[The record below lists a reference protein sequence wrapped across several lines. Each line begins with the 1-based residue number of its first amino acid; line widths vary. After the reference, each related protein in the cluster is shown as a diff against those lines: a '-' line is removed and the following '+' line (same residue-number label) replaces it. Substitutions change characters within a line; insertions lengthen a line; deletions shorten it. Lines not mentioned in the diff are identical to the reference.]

1 MNGLLQL
8 SGVIVDLVYRVEQV
22 PLAGEEA
29 IVSGFHMSAGGGFNA
44 MVAARRSG
52 MQVTYGGCLGSGP
65 LADIVSTQLRREGIS
80 TAQSKRSDCDQGCCT
95 VLVDCNGERT
105 FIAKEGAEGAVS
117 LESLTTMDSEDYDW
131 ILISGYAL
139 VYEQSRDAIAH
150 WIDQLPADR
159 NVVFDPCP
167 LVASIPAPILKSI
180 LARSDWISCN
190 TMEAQYLT
198 GSNNAAIAA
207 VKLADQ
213 LPGSGGAVVRQG
225 ESGCTLSSGYG
236 KGAVALAGFAVT
248 SIDTNGAGDSHV
260 GTFIA
265 ALARGLEPQAA
276 CTLANAA
283 AAISTT
289 VEGPATTPPLKEVQ
303 AFTAGYADK

>member
-117 LESLTTMDSEDYDW
+117 LESLNAGCTQRSLAALSGVLMAD
-131 ILISGYAL
+131 SGYF
-139 VYEQSRDAIAH
+139 SAIVSH
-150 WIDQLPADR
+150 
-159 NVVFDPCP
+159 VVF
-167 LVASIPAPILKSI
+167 
-180 LARSDWISCN
+180 
-190 TMEAQYLT
+190 
-198 GSNNAAIAA
+198 
-207 VKLADQ
+207 Q
-213 LPGSGGAVVRQG
+213 LSQ
-225 ESGCTLSSGYG
+225 
-236 KGAVALAGFAVT
+236 
-248 SIDTNGAGDSHV
+248 
-260 GTFIA
+260 
-265 ALARGLEPQAA
+265 
-276 CTLANAA
+276 
-283 AAISTT
+283 
-289 VEGPATTPPLKEVQ
+289 
-303 AFTAGYADK
+303 